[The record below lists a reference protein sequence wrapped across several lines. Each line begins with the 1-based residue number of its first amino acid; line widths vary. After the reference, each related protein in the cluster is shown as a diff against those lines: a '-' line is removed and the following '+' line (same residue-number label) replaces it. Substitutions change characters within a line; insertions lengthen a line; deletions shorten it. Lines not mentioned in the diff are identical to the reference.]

1 MKNKRYQDDER
12 GFLLVVTM
20 IILVVLTIVGMTA
33 LDNSI
38 FESKIA
44 SNDRM
49 TKVAFNLA
57 DGSVYSTSKLISLAM
72 STATDPVFAVVEY
85 EDFVT
90 IEETLTVANAP
101 EAFYQRAMGY
111 IETQTAAAID
121 PILPDLQIKPKGPT
135 GNVPTV
141 EVYLVARSAAM
152 IAGGGAEFGAGA
164 AGAGVGSGG
173 AGAAITIDIDIDG
186 FSGTTSRA
194 AKSSISARFRKVLG
208 ASGGL

>member
-49 TKVAFNLA
+49 TKVAFNIA

-72 STATDPVFAVVEY
+72 TDTMDPDYAVVEY

-90 IEETLTVANAP
+90 IEKNFTVTNAP
-101 EAFYQRAMGY
+101 NAFYRRAMGY
-111 IETQTAAAID
+111 DVTQTAAAIN
-121 PILPDLQIKPKGPT
+121 PLLPDLQIKPKGPT

-141 EVYLVARSAAM
+141 EVYLVARSAKM
-152 IAGGGAEFGAGA
+152 IAGGGAEFGSGA

-173 AGAAITIDIDIDG
+173 AGAAITIDVDIDG

-194 AKSSISARFRKVLG
+194 AKSTVSARFRKVLG